1 MEVMKFI
8 IGFFSLVGLTES
20 GSSLEEFEFCAF
32 LVEVIALVR
41 QQK

>member
-8 IGFFSLVGLTES
+8 IGFFSLIGLAES
-20 GSSLEEFEFCAF
+20 GSSLDEFEFCAS

-41 QQK
+41 QQR

>member
-8 IGFFSLVGLTES
+8 IGFFSLLGLTES
-20 GSSLEEFEFCAF
+20 GSSLEEFEFCAS
-32 LVEVIALVR
+32 LVDTIELVR